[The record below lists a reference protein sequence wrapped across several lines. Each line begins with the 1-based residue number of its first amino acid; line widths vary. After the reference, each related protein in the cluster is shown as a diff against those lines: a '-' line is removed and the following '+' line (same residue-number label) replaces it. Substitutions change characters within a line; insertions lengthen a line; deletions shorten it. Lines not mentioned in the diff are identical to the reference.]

1 MQSAP
6 VLSLTEVTVA
16 FGGLKAVDNVSLHL
30 MRGERRAVLGPN
42 GAGKTTL
49 FNAITGTTKITSGRV
64 AFDGLDI
71 SRMSPQRRAHLGMAR
86 TFQITNLF
94 GQLTVLEN
102 MRLAA
107 RGLSMHKFSLFGA
120 DRLTPTQVEQVE
132 AALGASHLSGREAV
146 LVREMSYGEQR
157 QLEVAMALVGTPRLL
172 LLDEPAAGLSPAERS
187 HLAAIIRGLPTDLTV
202 VLIEHDM
209 DLALGL
215 VDSVTVMQN
224 GRVIVEASP
233 AVIRNHPLV
242 QEVYLGKPHQV
253 DAAVQEGTVH
263 AASG

>member
-1 MQSAP
+1 MLAAP
-6 VLSLTEVTVA
+6 ALSLSNVTVA
-16 FGGLKAVDNVSLHL
+16 FGGLKAVNAVSLHL
-30 MRGERRAVLGPN
+30 RRGERRAVLGPN

-49 FNAITGTTKITSGRV
+49 FNAITGSTRITEGNV
-64 AFDGLDI
+64 VFEGVDMT
-71 SRMSPQRRAHLGMAR
+71 RMSPQRRAHLGVAR

-94 GQLTVLEN
+94 GELSVIEN

-107 RGLSMHKFSLFGA
+107 RGLSWSKFSIFGR
-120 DRLTPTQVEQVE
+120 DRLDSTQAAQVK
-132 AALGASHLSGREAV
+132 AALAASHLVGREAII
-146 LVREMSYGEQR
+146 VREMSYGEQR

-187 HLAAIIRGLPTDLTV
+187 HLAAIIRNLPRDLTV

-224 GRVIVEASP
+224 GKVIVEAEP
-233 AVIRNHPLV
+233 DEIRNHPLV
-242 QEVYLGKPHQV
+242 QEVYLGKPHRIGATTQGGAE
-253 DAAVQEGTVH
+253 DAAFN
-263 AASG
+263 